1 MMTYTYPQNVAVCH
15 QLYVGGF
22 MSLEGNDMVLITVFS
37 LMYLTKELDE
47 DDNILNICLKNL

>member
-1 MMTYTYPQNVAVCH
+1 
-15 QLYVGGF
+15 

-47 DDNILNICLKNL
+47 DDNILNVCLKNL

>member
-1 MMTYTYPQNVAVCH
+1 
-15 QLYVGGF
+15 

>member
-1 MMTYTYPQNVAVCH
+1 
-15 QLYVGGF
+15 

-47 DDNILNICLKNL
+47 DDNILNICLKNLKLSNFY